1 MIQASD
7 ARSWC
12 HCPRRAWYD
21 HRPPPDLIIGPTP
34 FDVLIAKAGQAHEA
48 GIRAKLGGGVRAKS
62 PADTA
67 ALMAEGVPLIYQ
79 PAFEEHELGLEGR
92 PDFLIR
98 SPDGDYQVADA
109 KLATRLDD
117 HPEISLQLALYRRLV
132 GTRLP
137 ALVYSGTGDAIAVA
151 LDADLQAEH
160 FLNEFQATLACTH
173 PPLTHFGETKCS
185 ACPYDAVCRPAFE
198 QAGELTMVF
207 GVNARTAE
215 GLRDSGIRTM
225 AELAAVD
232 PEKLPDIPHLTSAG
246 KKRRAVLQARSQ
258 LTGEVFVLQPPKLPA
273 GTWVHFDV
281 ETNPLAATPG
291 GEVYLWGFLP
301 PPYRPA
307 SYERV
312 WSDGG
317 LEEDKRAWRE
327 LLSLL
332 ESYRHRFPELRIVH
346 FSAFEATRIKTYAQ
360 RFAMENHPAVA
371 WLLGDDSPLFDL
383 AEAVRQRIVL
393 PLPGYGLKA
402 ICKHPKLVN
411 FQWELPQSG
420 SQWSVVRYID
430 YLRAREPAERAAI
443 RREIETYNRDDVLAT
458 RALEIWV
465 RKFAAP
471 DHAHHDGSAA

>member
-7 ARSWC
+7 ARSWS

-21 HRPPPDLIIGPTP
+21 HRPPPDLIVGATP
-34 FDVLIAKAGQAHEA
+34 FDVLLAEAGQAHEA

-62 PADTA
+62 PAHTA

-79 PAFEEHELGLEGR
+79 PAFEDHELGLEGR

-98 SPDGDYQVADA
+98 TPDGDYQVADA

-132 GTRLP
+132 GTGLP
-137 ALVYSGTGDAIAVA
+137 ALVYTGTGDVIAVPS
-151 LDADLQAEH
+151 DADLQAER
-160 FLNEFQATLACTH
+160 FLNEFHASLTCTD
-173 PPLTHFGETKCS
+173 PPVTHFSETKCS
-185 ACPYDAVCRPAFE
+185 SCPYDAVCRPAFE

-207 GVNARTAE
+207 GVHARAAE

-225 AELAAVD
+225 TELAAVD
-232 PEKLPDIPHLTSAG
+232 PEKLPDVPHLKGTD

-258 LTGEVFVLQPPKLPA
+258 LTGEVFVLEPPQLST

-281 ETNPLAATPG
+281 ESNPLAETPG

-301 PPYRPA
+301 PPYSPA
-307 SYERV
+307 SYQRI

-317 LEEDKRAWRE
+317 PAEDERAW
-327 LLSLL
+327 LAFLS
-332 ESYRHRFPELRIVH
+332 ETQSYRDRFPDLRMIH
-346 FSAFEATRIKTYAQ
+346 YSPFEVTQIRTYA
-360 RFAMENHPAVA
+360 RRYAMEDDPSVT
-371 WLLGDDSPLFDL
+371 WLIGDAPPLFDL
-383 AEAVRQRIVL
+383 ADAVRQSVVL
-393 PLPGYGLKA
+393 PLKGYGLKA
-402 ICKHPKLVN
+402 ICKHPCLVN
-411 FQWELPQSG
+411 FRWELPESG

-430 YLRAREPAERAAI
+430 YLRAEDPADRATI

-458 RALEIWV
+458 RALETWL
-465 RKFAAP
+465 RSLAAP
-471 DHAHHDGSAA
+471 RSPALPIP